1 MMTTPQPHVTTPVTL
16 SRRYPAAP
24 MVGTAA
30 VVFDAAGRV
39 LLVRRA
45 RPPRAGQWGLPGG
58 LLDLGERLVDG
69 VRREVR
75 EECDVEIDVR
85 ELVAA
90 FEPIFWDDD
99 GRLEYHYVVLDY
111 WAELRNG
118 EAHAGDDAA
127 DTAWANPDEL
137 EPYALSKDTAN
148 VVARACAMRLAAKDL
163 PGPHHEIT

>member
-1 MMTTPQPHVTTPVTL
+1 MQEKHGTRPVTL
-16 SRRYPAAP
+16 DRRYPAAP

-30 VVFDAAGRV
+30 IVFDSEGRI
-39 LLVRRA
+39 LLIRRG

-75 EECDVEIDVR
+75 EECGIEIEVR

-90 FEPIFWDDD
+90 FEPIYWDDE

-111 WAELRNG
+111 WATLVGG

-127 DTAWANPDEL
+127 DIAWAQPDAL
-137 EPYALSKDTAN
+137 ATYALAPDTAA
-148 VVARACAMRLAAKDL
+148 VVARACALRRNA
-163 PGPHHEIT
+163 T